1 MKLQIE
7 RRYRDIRIILTI
19 PWRRKRREVTEEAR
33 RRMSAAQRRRYHKEN
48 R

>member
-1 MKLQIE
+1 MKLRIE

-19 PWRRKRREVTEEAR
+19 PWRRKHREVSEEAR
-33 RRMSAAQRRRYHKEN
+33 RRMSAAQRRRYQREH